1 MALNLKEKLAQAFK
15 GQEATQ
21 LGRKRTWSSAN
32 SGSSGDSGWLT
43 PCSSTWRYLPDSGR
57 FGSGSHV
64 ARHDI
69 ATVATPVTAATATG
83 PTTRLTTT
91 RLGTGNMAATE
102 ASAVRGRLKNFGII
116 AFQKR

>member
-21 LGRKRTWSSAN
+21 LGRKRTWSSAS
-32 SGSSGDSGWLT
+32 SGSSGDSGWPT
-43 PCSSTWRYLPDSGR
+43 PCSYTWSYLPDSGR
-57 FGSGSHV
+57 FGSGGHV

-102 ASAVRGRLKNFGII
+102 VAAVRGRLKNFGII